1 MLISLNF
8 LYLKKEK
15 KKDEEKELP
24 QIFCNQMGFYYLN
37 AVMEVVSLFAGE
49 FLLLSVHLCYP
60 MAFSSLRFSPL
71 CVLGGISSFYD
82 ITRKHIS
89 AQSSNNYS
97 Y

>member
-8 LYLKKEK
+8 LYLKKEKNKKK

-60 MAFSSLRFSPL
+60 MAFSSLRFSLPYAFW
-71 CVLGGISSFYD
+71 VVFHRFM
-82 ITRKHIS
+82 T
-89 AQSSNNYS
+89 
-97 Y
+97 